1 MTKEG
6 NKNGRSGKGKSLKYE
21 YDYDD
26 DFIRI
31 TSPKEGAVYYRGET
45 MTVGFSAYS
54 TWVEYDTV
62 SVAGIFRTTDST
74 MFYRDSIYIYN
85 DDLSWHSSSG
95 KYNTSKLSNGSYT
108 VDVFNFAY
116 DPYYDELYDFDN
128 MPYQYNTFTVKTLKA
143 PGSLKTKVGKKKVKL
158 TFAKASGATKY
169 EIYRS
174 TKKNKGFKKIA
185 TVSGN
190 TYKDKKV
197 KRKKIYYYKVNKG
210 MMKEAIEREK
220 FRMNAVDVLT
230 CSSNLEDLDEI
241 EDWPAFL
248 KALAVAGGYQKIIL
262 DMGEAMRNLEEAFDM
277 CSGIYIPHLGSEE
290 DEKWMSELKMFFL
303 ERGREDLLEKVNV
316 IS

>member
-1 MTKEG
+1 MEKEEILKRKLIRLLSVLLAAGFLLSTTTAFAAEGKADEAERKIKASLASKTGAEVRTGGEGVLTKEG

-197 KRKKIYYYKVNKG
+197 KRKKIYYYKVKSVRTG
-210 MMKEAIEREK
+210 RGTV
-220 FRMNAVDVLT
+220 R
-230 CSSNLEDLDEI
+230 
-241 EDWPAFL
+241 
-248 KALAVAGGYQKIIL
+248 
-262 DMGEAMRNLEEAFDM
+262 
-277 CSGIYIPHLGSEE
+277 SGFS
-290 DEKWMSELKMFFL
+290 KTVKTK
-303 ERGREDLLEKVNV
+303 KVK
-316 IS
+316 

>member
-1 MTKEG
+1 M
-6 NKNGRSGKGKSLKYE
+6 SGPVLAVFDDSPDYVNRFLEYAGERRDLPFEVHGFTQMDALEKYVASHGSCILLISAEEAFERDEEQTLEERVEKLVLKM
-21 YDYDD
+21 
-26 DFIRI
+26 
-31 TSPKEGAVYYRGET
+31 GE
-45 MTVGFSAYS
+45 
-54 TWVEYDTV
+54 
-62 SVAGIFRTTDST
+62 RC
-74 MFYRDSIYIYN
+74 IYLGERRN
-85 DDLSWHSSSG
+85 SSSTVKHIC
-95 KYNTSKLSNGSYT
+95 KYQSANKIL
-108 VDVFNFAY
+108 
-116 DPYYDELYDFDN
+116 DELTAFCREKAFCTEDADPAAEADVTGIYLPVYSEAYLEKILLAAN
-128 MPYQYNTFTVKTLKA
+128 NAAEGKRTLFI
-143 PGSLKTKVGKKKVKL
+143 SLRR
-158 TFAKASGATKY
+158 FSGLERRLGGCIGAGL
-169 EIYRS
+169 S
-174 TKKNKGFKKIA
+174 D
-185 TVSGN
+185 V
-190 TYKDKKV
+190 
-197 KRKKIYYYKVNKG
+197 IYYYKVNKG